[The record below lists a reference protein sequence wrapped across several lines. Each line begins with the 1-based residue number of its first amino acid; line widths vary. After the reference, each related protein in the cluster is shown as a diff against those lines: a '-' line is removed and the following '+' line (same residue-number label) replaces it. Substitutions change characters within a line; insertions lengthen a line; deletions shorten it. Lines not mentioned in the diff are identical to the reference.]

1 MRAAEEINTVHK
13 PQNDQLHLRTLVC
26 PSFAL
31 LSSTFSVVPLSY
43 LIVFAGSYGFDNR
56 HAVHEH

>member
-31 LSSTFSVVPLSY
+31 SVVPLSY
-43 LIVFAGSYGFDNR
+43 LIVFAGSYDFDNR